1 MSKKKNKRSLKLSSY
16 YNNSPRKS
24 FDFTMNRIYDL
35 LEKDS
40 YLEEQT
46 EFVAKIISGNTTAD
60 TSANQ
65 FDSFFSF
72 LNGVE
77 SRTYKIRFIDKDS
90 KFNTFEDPNNY
101 AATPR
106 ASLLTS
112 LHPEAF
118 QETPS
123 QNTILPPNTIVIV
136 SDVDGDGV
144 YKIEKILEDFGDF
157 AGFGGSASLLTGRG
171 AFDTNSPSFL
181 SRISILQANP
191 EKLKER
197 EISAPDS
204 MISLIY
210 ASFNQAQPEYK
221 LESVY
226 FFGVRNLGK
235 SDYNIFSDTLIAA
248 VWKGTKFKF
257 YSFIITTTPGTQFL
271 GDLAYNKDGTLVLA
285 SPQYIKDAYKFHKH
299 QGKYLALG
307 QSNTFYYW
315 RDTNRDKKPDDS
327 PADKVT
333 LHKGKDNGVNIHRA
347 SPTNKTKNISGAK
360 GRTPATAYKYENGK
374 WTQII
379 TNAYTYSAGCQ
390 VFSDPVDFNNFLDL
404 VAKDKLQNS
413 KNLWDYFLIDSED
426 FATLKSGRTI
436 KPSIT
441 KKQKE
446 KGLN

>member
-1 MSKKKNKRSLKLSSY
+1 MSDKINKKPSKISGY
-16 YNNSPRKS
+16 YFNNSRKN

-35 LEKDS
+35 LERDTYYK
-40 YLEEQT
+40 EQVQY
-46 EFVAKIISGNTTAD
+46 VAKIVSGINTGDNTAPQ
-60 TSANQ
+60 S
-65 FDSFFSF
+65 DSFFGL
-72 LNGVE
+72 LNGVQQR
-77 SRTYKIRFIDKDS
+77 SYKIRFIEQDE
-90 KFNTFEDPNNY
+90 KFNKDEDPTVPGLSQRQIDELVSAHPDAFY
-101 AATPR
+101 E
-106 ASLLTS
+106 ASEAMPQAPSFNSIVLVSREGLT
-112 LHPEAF
+112 
-118 QETPS
+118 
-123 QNTILPPNTIVIV
+123 
-136 SDVDGDGV
+136 
-144 YKIEKILEDFGDF
+144 YKIIKTLGIAG
-157 AGFGGSASLLTGRG
+157 GFGGSASLLTGRG

-181 SRISILQANP
+181 SRLSTLQSNP